1 MKSLG
6 NKMMQ
11 ICTIWQKLEQDHNS
25 EVTPRMVRIKK
36 VIPVED
42 GSDYWEREKM
52 QPLEK
57 VQENDI
63 GRNKVD
69 PKEQGRVNVY

>member
-1 MKSLG
+1 
-6 NKMMQ
+6 
-11 ICTIWQKLEQDHNS
+11 
-25 EVTPRMVRIKK
+25 MVRIKK

-69 PKEQGRVNVY
+69 PKEQGRVNVYWITWENTD

>member
-1 MKSLG
+1 
-6 NKMMQ
+6 
-11 ICTIWQKLEQDHNS
+11 
-25 EVTPRMVRIKK
+25 MVRIKK

>member
-1 MKSLG
+1 
-6 NKMMQ
+6 
-11 ICTIWQKLEQDHNS
+11 
-25 EVTPRMVRIKK
+25 MVRIKK

-57 VQENDI
+57 LQVNDI

>member
-25 EVTPRMVRIKK
+25 KVTPRMVRIKK

-57 VQENDI
+57 VQVNDI